1 MAIGAHASVSSGAEI
16 RARQQ
21 AGTGAKT
28 RAMDDAELE
37 RVGEQII
44 EKVCNTACHNLE
56 KVFTIRRTGRDW
68 GDVMV
73 NMAGRGTQA
82 TDEQFAVVTRY
93 LTRYFG
99 IVSVNAA
106 TAEEL
111 SAVMGFSA
119 KDAQAIV
126 EHRKAH
132 GKFANVEALLKVAGI
147 DKTKIEGQPEALRF
161 DGGGQR

>member
-1 MAIGAHASVSSGAEI
+1 
-16 RARQQ
+16 
-21 AGTGAKT
+21 
-28 RAMDDAELE
+28 MDDAELE
-37 RVGEQII
+37 RVGEQTM

-82 TDEQFAVVTRY
+82 TDEQFAIVTRY

-106 TAEEL
+106 TADEL

-161 DGGGQR
+161 DGGDQK